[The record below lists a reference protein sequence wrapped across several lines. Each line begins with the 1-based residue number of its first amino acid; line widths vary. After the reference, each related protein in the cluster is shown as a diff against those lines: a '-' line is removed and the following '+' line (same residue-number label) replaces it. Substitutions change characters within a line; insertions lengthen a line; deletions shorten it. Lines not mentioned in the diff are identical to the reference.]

1 MKWVARATRIIV
13 ASQEGRAAYTSPKAC
28 PPVILKH
35 VKTVLRGAPT
45 RSVMVANREALVA
58 LRRNGSDEPARPKPE
73 EKKAVRPGRW
83 LDILLSRW
91 GYAATGVLLVAA
103 AIAFLLAWASA
114 G

>member
-13 ASQEGRAAYTSPKAC
+13 ASQEGRAAYTSPAAC

-58 LRRNGSDEPARPKPE
+58 LRRNGSNEPARPQPE
-73 EKKAVRPGRW
+73 DKKAVRPLRW
-83 LDILLSRW
+83 LDIVLSRW
-91 GYAATGVLLVAA
+91 GYAVAGILLVAA
-103 AIAFLLAWASA
+103 AIAFLLAWTSA